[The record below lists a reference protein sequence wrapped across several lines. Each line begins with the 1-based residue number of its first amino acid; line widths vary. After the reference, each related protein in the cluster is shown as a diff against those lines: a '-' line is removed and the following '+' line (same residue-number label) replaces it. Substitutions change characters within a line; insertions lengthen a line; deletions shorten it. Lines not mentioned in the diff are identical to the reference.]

1 MIQIQYI
8 IFCCS
13 IIRYE
18 VFPDEKC
25 SGMLIPD
32 IIFIRLKKQRSSA
45 VQKKTVGGTS
55 LTMIFQL
62 KVGRAIWKGGNGTGF
77 V

>member
-32 IIFIRLKKQRSSA
+32 IKILRLKRQRSSA
-45 VQKKTVGGTS
+45 VQKTKNSWRNIIDDDLSTENE
-55 LTMIFQL
+55 
-62 KVGRAIWKGGNGTGF
+62 KGHLAEM
-77 V
+77 